1 MLRKHRAAKRDSND
15 FLKSHQSS
23 SGASRRSRIIH
34 ALGITT
40 VDRTQ
45 DGSGSRTVVDG
56 GEGASRGNFTR
67 KESLESQKPDPRIW
81 TTVEK
86 VDAAV
91 PDEVNLKPGMKKTT
105 WNVRR

>member
-15 FLKSHQSS
+15 FFKSHQSS